1 MRWEDLFA
9 DLEGRARAL
18 AEAEMRAEIVDRTR
32 GETSQV
38 QLVNRLRAQRGRSVT
53 IWAAGP
59 GEVVGVVRRVATDH
73 LLLDI
78 PSSRG
83 EVEALLVTH
92 AVVTFA
98 DLAPGAIAP
107 EAVGVVESRLGLAS
121 VLRGITAD
129 RSVVTVTTREGSQR
143 HGTLAKVGADWVDLL
158 VHAPDDVPR
167 AGRVGA
173 RLTLPFSALAMIAR
187 RPGW

>member
-1 MRWEDLFA
+1 MRWEDLFG
-9 DLEGRARAL
+9 DLEGQARAL

-32 GETSQV
+32 GETAQV
-38 QLVNRLRAQRGRSVT
+38 HLVNRLRAQLGRRVT
-53 IWAAGP
+53 IWAAGA
-59 GEVVGVVRRVATDH
+59 GEVAGVVRRVATDH

-78 PSSRG
+78 RSGRG
-83 EVEALLVTH
+83 EVEALLVTD

-98 DLAPGAIAP
+98 DLASAAIAP

-129 RSVVTVTTREGSQR
+129 RSVVTVTTRDGSQR
-143 HGTLAKVGADWVDLL
+143 HGTLARVGADWVDLL

-167 AGRVGA
+167 ADRVAG
-173 RLTLPFSALAMIAR
+173 RLTVPFSAVALIVR